1 MVLAGSPFPK
11 QDGRCI
17 FVEEV
22 GSQGAFEGSPEE
34 HGGPGVFL
42 LPAVEV
48 AITIA
53 AGAGQVLGNLGV
65 AIVHP
70 ATSEL
75 PTFSSEAVD
84 SSSHWLAGAKPS
96 KFSREVRFT
105 MVWLTLTTPRS
116 PNKAFSSTSSR
127 PSRSG
132 S

>member
-1 MVLAGSPFPK
+1 MVLASLPFAK

-22 GSQGAFEGSPEE
+22 GSQGPLEGSPEE

-53 AGAGQVLGNLGV
+53 TGAGQVMADLGV
-65 AIVHP
+65 AVGHG
-70 ATSEL
+70 ATSE
-75 PTFSSEAVD
+75 PRSSKGEEAD

-96 KFSREVRFT
+96 RLSGEVPFT
-105 MVWLTLTTPRS
+105 TVWLILTTPRS
-116 PNKAFSSTSSR
+116 PTKALSSISSR
-127 PSRSG
+127 PSS
-132 S
+132 SVS